1 MTKKKIVSGVA
12 GEFQKSKKLDNFIK
26 YIHRIDYGAAL
37 RVSNEILDVLS
48 NRKGFDAIIDEL
60 DEETAE
66 DIKHEIAETIIH
78 GF

>member
-1 MTKKKIVSGVA
+1 M
-12 GEFQKSKKLDNFIK
+12 
-26 YIHRIDYGAAL
+26 
-37 RVSNEILDVLS
+37 SNEILDVLS